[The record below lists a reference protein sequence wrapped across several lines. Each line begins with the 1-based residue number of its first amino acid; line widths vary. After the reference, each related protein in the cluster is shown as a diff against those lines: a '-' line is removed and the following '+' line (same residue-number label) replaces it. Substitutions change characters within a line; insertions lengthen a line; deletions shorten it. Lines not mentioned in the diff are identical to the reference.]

1 MEHHINKDD
10 DSLRH
15 DWAQEVKAFEES
27 RGGVKGLVDSGVTRI
42 PKFFIQ
48 SPAAAAQQSLL
59 ATSTVNNVNGI
70 NDGLLQIPCVDLQ
83 GIETDGARRKEAVDE
98 IRRAAET
105 WGFFRITSHGVPIS
119 VMDGILEATRRFH
132 EQPKEDKMHL
142 YSADGRQSVRFYTIN
157 GTFQENHVAS
167 WRDALGFNF
176 PDGVVDSQALPLV
189 CRKEVSEYMKH
200 MIKLRDVL
208 SELLSE
214 ALGLSSDHLARIEC
228 MESEHLSCLYYP
240 PCPEPNL
247 TLGLLK
253 HSDTTFFTTVVQDD
267 KGGLQVFHQDQWV
280 NVLPVPGALLANIG
294 DLMQLITNDKFKSAE
309 HRVLARCVGS
319 RVSTACFFF
328 PSSSHLFKPYGPI
341 KELLSE
347 TNPPLYR
354 EVSNMEYTTA
364 YQKNVRHR
372 TSTLALFK
380 L

>member
-10 DSLRH
+10 DCLRH
-15 DWAQEVKAFEES
+15 DWAQEVRAFEES
-27 RGGVKGLVDSGVTRI
+27 RAGVKGLVDSGVTRI

-48 SPAAAAQQSLL
+48 SPVAAAQKSLL
-59 ATSTVNNVNGI
+59 STTIDNGNGI
-70 NDGLLQIPCVDLQ
+70 NAGLQIPCVDLQ
-83 GIETDGARRKEAVDE
+83 GIDTDGARRKDAVDQ

-105 WGFFRITSHGVPIS
+105 WGFFRITNHGVPIS
-119 VMDGILEATRRFH
+119 VMDGVLEATRRFH

-189 CRKEVSEYMKH
+189 CRKEVCEYMKH

-208 SELLSE
+208 SGLLSE

-228 MESEHLSCLYYP
+228 MKSEHLSCLYYP
-240 PCPEPNL
+240 PCPQPDL

-253 HSDTTFFTTVVQDD
+253 HSDTTFLTIVVQDD
-267 KGGLQVFHQDQWV
+267 KGGLQVFHQHQWV
-280 NVLPVPGALLANIG
+280 DVLPVPGALLANIG
-294 DLMQLITNDKFKSAE
+294 DLMQIITNDKFKSAE
-309 HRVLARCVGS
+309 HRVLARSVGS

-328 PSSSHLFKPYGPI
+328 PSSNHLFKPYGPI
-341 KELLSE
+341 KELVSE
-347 TNPPLYR
+347 TSPPLYR

-364 YQKNVRHR
+364 YQQNVRHR
-372 TSTLALFK
+372 TSTLSLFK

>member
-1 MEHHINKDD
+1 MGYLKPLDASMSNLKRTRCICILQMD
-10 DSLRH
+10 
-15 DWAQEVKAFEES
+15 AKA
-27 RGGVKGLVDSGVTRI
+27 SGSI
-42 PKFFIQ
+42 P
-48 SPAAAAQQSLL
+48 
-59 ATSTVNNVNGI
+59 STE
-70 NDGLLQIPCVDLQ
+70 LF
-83 GIETDGARRKEAVDE
+83 RK
-98 IRRAAET
+98 T
-105 WGFFRITSHGVPIS
+105 T
-119 VMDGILEATRRFH
+119 
-132 EQPKEDKMHL
+132 
-142 YSADGRQSVRFYTIN
+142 
-157 GTFQENHVAS
+157 
-167 WRDALGFNF
+167 
-176 PDGVVDSQALPLV
+176 LPLGGMLWV
-189 CRKEVSEYMKH
+189 SISRMVLWTLKLYPSFAVRKEVSEYMKH

-294 DLMQLITNDKFKSAE
+294 DLMQFKSAE

-319 RVSTACFFF
+319 RVSTACCFF